1 MITLARLLLVE
12 NFLLEKN
19 TGTKIR
25 GTWLAK
31 LWMGANAILVSSNS
45 VIYLKTIPKFQ
56 GDVSKLGI
64 HNLYT

>member
-1 MITLARLLLVE
+1 MTSRNWIMTLRNYFCITVTVMMITLARLLLVE

-31 LWMGANAILVSSNS
+31 L
-45 VIYLKTIPKFQ
+45 
-56 GDVSKLGI
+56 
-64 HNLYT
+64 